1 MQLQG
6 MHIALAKGGPGSERD
21 VSLATGKGV
30 AEALA
35 SLGAVVTELDVR
47 DGNFTVPEGVAAV
60 FNVIH
65 GTFGEDGQLQR
76 LLEARGIPYTGAGS
90 ASSELAFDK
99 ARSKARFVE
108 CGVPTAAY
116 QLLPLAT
123 ATAADV
129 TVPVPLVMKPLREGS
144 SVGVHIIME
153 PAQIGPAIE
162 DLKRFGGEALVE
174 PFIAGKELTVGILG
188 DQVLPVVHIQPRDG
202 FYDISNKYPWLTG
215 KGGSD
220 YFCPAD
226 LSPAVTQAVQDAAL
240 AAHRALGVEV
250 YSRVDVLL
258 DADEVP
264 FVLEVN
270 TIPGMTATSL
280 LPKAARAAGIMYP
293 ALCAAILELSLQTPR
308 AAG

>member
-1 MQLQG
+1 MEILG
-6 MHIALAKGGPGSERD
+6 KRIALAKGGPGSERQ
-21 VSLATGKGV
+21 VSLATAKGV

-35 SLGAVVTELDVR
+35 SLGAEVVELDVTGS
-47 DGNFTVPEGVAAV
+47 DFEIPAGVDAV

-65 GTFGEDGQLQR
+65 GTFGEDGQIQR
-76 LLEARGIPYTGAGS
+76 ILEAKGVPYTGAGS
-90 ASSELAFDK
+90 VSSELAFDK

-108 CGVPTAAY
+108 CGVPTAEY
-116 QLLPLAT
+116 QLLPLEG

-129 TVPVPLVMKPLREGS
+129 RIPVPLVMKPLKEGS
-144 SVGVHIIME
+144 SVGVHIIRE
-153 PAQIGPAIE
+153 ESGIAPAIE
-162 DLKRFGGEALVE
+162 DLKKYGGDALVE
-174 PFIAGKELTVGILG
+174 PFIDGKELTVGILG
-188 DQVLPVVHIQPRDG
+188 DLVLPVIHIQPRDG

-215 KGGSD
+215 QGGSD

-226 LSPAVTQAVQDAAL
+226 LSPEVTQAVQDAAM

-258 DADEVP
+258 DGQNRP

-293 ALCAAILELSLQTPR
+293 ALCARILELSLATPR
-308 AAG
+308 

>member
-1 MQLQG
+1 MELAG
-6 MHIALAKGGPGSERD
+6 KRIALIMGGPGSERD
-21 VSLATGKGV
+21 ISLATGKGV

-35 SLGAVVTELDVR
+35 SLGAEVIELDVK
-47 DGNFTVPEGVAAV
+47 DANFTVPDGVLAV

-65 GTFGEDGQLQR
+65 GTFGEDGQIQR
-76 LLEARGIPYTGAGS
+76 ILESRGIPYTGAGS

-108 CGVPTAAY
+108 YKVPTADY
-116 QLLPLAT
+116 QIVSLDTAQPEEVNIPLPM
-123 ATAADV
+123 
-129 TVPVPLVMKPLREGS
+129 VMKPLREGS
-144 SVGVHIIME
+144 SVGVHIIRDA
-153 PAQIGPAIE
+153 PGIAAAIA
-162 DLKRFGGEALVE
+162 DLKRFGGEALAE
-174 PFIAGKELTVGILG
+174 PFIAGRELTVGILG

-202 FYDISNKYPWLTG
+202 FYDMTNKYPWLTG

-226 LSPAVTQAVQDAAL
+226 LSPAVTKAVQDAAM

-258 DADEVP
+258 NADEVP

-293 ALCAAILELSLQTPR
+293 ALCARILELSLNTPR
-308 AAG
+308 

>member
-1 MQLQG
+1 MDLSG
-6 MHIALAKGGPGSERD
+6 KRIVLAKGGPGSERK
-21 VSLATGKGV
+21 VSLETAKGV
-30 AEALA
+30 AEALR
-35 SLGAVVTELDVR
+35 SLDVDVVELDISGP
-47 DGNFTVPEGVAAV
+47 DFEVPSGCLAV

-65 GTFGEDGQLQR
+65 GTFGEDGQIQR
-76 LLEARGIPYTGAGS
+76 ILEAKGIPYTGAGS

-99 ARSKARFVE
+99 MRSKARFVE
-108 CGVPTAAY
+108 RGVPTAAY
-116 QLLPLAT
+116 QNLSLAT
-123 ATAADV
+123 ATPADLKI
-129 TVPVPLVMKPLREGS
+129 PVPLVMKPLREGS
-144 SVGVHIIME
+144 SVGVHIIKD
-153 PAQIGPAIE
+153 ASGVAPAIA
-162 DLKRFGGEALVE
+162 DLKQFGPEALVE
-174 PFIAGKELTVGILG
+174 PFISGKELTVGILG

-215 KGGSD
+215 QGGSD

-226 LSPAVTQAVQDAAL
+226 LSPETTRAVQEAAL

-258 DADEVP
+258 DEKDQP

-293 ALCAAILELSLQTPR
+293 ALCARILELSLNTPR
-308 AAG
+308 

>member
-1 MQLQG
+1 MDLSG
-6 MHIALAKGGPGSERD
+6 KRIVLAKGGPGSERK
-21 VSLATGKGV
+21 VSLETAKGV
-30 AEALA
+30 AEALS
-35 SLGAVVTELDVR
+35 SLDADVVELDIE
-47 DGNFTVPEGVAAV
+47 GTNFEVPSGCLAV

-65 GTFGEDGQLQR
+65 GTFGEDGQIQR
-76 LLEARGIPYTGAGS
+76 ILEAKGIPFTGAGS

-99 ARSKARFVE
+99 MRSKARFVE
-108 CGVPTAAY
+108 RGVPTAAY
-116 QLLPLAT
+116 QILPLAT
-123 ATAADV
+123 ATPADV
-129 TVPVPLVMKPLREGS
+129 KISVPLVMKPLREGS
-144 SVGVHIIME
+144 SVGVHIIKE
-153 PAQIGPAIE
+153 ASGIAPAIA
-162 DLKRFGGEALVE
+162 DLKQYGPEALVE
-174 PFIAGKELTVGILG
+174 PFISGKELTVGILG

-226 LSPAVTQAVQDAAL
+226 LSLETTRAVQEAAL

-258 DADEVP
+258 DEKDQP

-293 ALCAAILELSLQTPR
+293 ALCARILELSLNTPR
-308 AAG
+308 